1 MRSKLPIFD
10 HTKRAPRTR
19 LPFDQ
24 QGLVQSKLAIFDG
37 PPAAT
42 AAAAALSG
50 NAKRMAERRLMSLAA
65 ANACK
70 PKAKQTD

>member
-10 HTKRAPRTR
+10 HTKRAPRAR